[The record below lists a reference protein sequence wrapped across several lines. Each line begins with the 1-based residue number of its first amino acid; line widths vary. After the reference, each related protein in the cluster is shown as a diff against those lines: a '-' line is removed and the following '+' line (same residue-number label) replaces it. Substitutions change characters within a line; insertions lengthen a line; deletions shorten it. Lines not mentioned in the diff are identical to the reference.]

1 MWWSRTGHVYIAS
14 ADDAGLG
21 RCWLIHGKY
30 SIDFGHGQACRDM
43 ERGWE
48 SVEGLVATL
57 ALALTIDLVWGTRS
71 AMSPRDRKWQG
82 RAMRVLV
89 MLTLVSSGIAR
100 VVVVVVRYGIHR
112 RT

>member
-1 MWWSRTGHVYIAS
+1 MN
-14 ADDAGLG
+14 
-21 RCWLIHGKY
+21 
-30 SIDFGHGQACRDM
+30 
-43 ERGWE
+43 RGWK

-57 ALALTIDLVWGTRS
+57 AIALTFALTIDLVWGTRS
-71 AMSPRDRKWQG
+71 AMSPRDGKGQG

-100 VVVVVVRYGIHR
+100 VVVAVVRYGIHR